1 LTARRRPRIDI
12 DQLAELVADRVIA
25 RLAEVSGDLEVRWS
39 TDATGHL
46 AVYRPPCGTP
56 GCRAPSMAWCRCPAC
71 RKILGR
77 CRDHVLDQ
85 PLAEVR
91 AEHGAGRCR

>member
-1 LTARRRPRIDI
+1 MGPRRARPTRAWSPPASASPIAATAPR
-12 DQLAELVADRVIA
+12 
-25 RLAEVSGDLEVRWS
+25 DLEVRWS